1 MSYLR
6 YLPSGQGISTVYA
19 HRPEIWDPFVAF
31 TQALMRGPGP
41 LQLVDRELIAAFV
54 SGLEGCAY
62 CFGAHGATAE
72 AFGVPAGLL
81 EALLHDVDTAAV
93 GKESAAPSSVPSS
106 SAAFTLDERR
116 RALLRFVRAMT
127 VDASRI
133 TQDDV
138 DAVLDAGWSEEALHD
153 AMAIAGRYAMVARI
167 CMAHGIVVGSEALRE
182 AGRRMADPDWQ
193 GPGRR

>member
-6 YLPSGQGISTVYA
+6 YLPSGEGISTVYA

-41 LQLVDRELIAAFV
+41 LDLVDRELIAAFV

-62 CFGAHGATAE
+62 CYGAHGATAE

-81 EALLHDVDTAAV
+81 EALLHDVD
-93 GKESAAPSSVPSS
+93 SATVDEASASSPST
-106 SAAFTLDERR
+106 FTMDERR
-116 RALLRFVRAMT
+116 RALLRFVRTMT
-127 VDASRI
+127 VEASRI

-138 DAVLDAGWSEEALHD
+138 DAVLDAGWSEDAVHD

-167 CMAHGIVVGSEALRE
+167 CMAHGIVVGPDALKA